1 MIQTP
6 SRFSYYLTKP
16 SVPTPLYALL
26 KTQCEQVWAET
37 NTDCSGLSAMWILML
52 VMMVIPLTRKRT
64 QEHNSAPLRIQSVAN
79 GSSSEIVQQPTR
91 KRNRRLPNVQA
102 NAAVAPIPQPAAVAP
117 IPQAPIPQPDGTQP
131 PVKPLKRRGKSLNVK
146 ASVISDEGCKI
157 NLTMDSRTKGFVGTS
172 STLFATECGI
182 VIRNTCP
189 MKYHKWDSIPA
200 DVKDKMHE
208 KLETRFNLLRSD
220 RVFMAY
226 VNDKLQCH
234 WKRFRC
240 RLHTHW
246 KNKEG
251 ETNPGL
257 ARSKMSSSCRSLADW
272 DHLCDYWELES
283 TMNYSRKMAI
293 NRGKQ
298 VIASRGGSRSI
309 ANHVF
314 QMTDRETQ
322 MLPSPLEV
330 YHKLHFNAKKQEWQN
345 DDARIQYDNII
356 RHKEEAVAKLVSEG
370 TTITT
375 TMHHELENDAI
386 QSVCAKEKTI
396 KSAWKVGVGPVLRKK
411 DFWMTSEAESSRPP
425 SNENETL
432 RNKVASLEKKSEEYE
447 KKEERYEKLLMFMSS
462 KFPDFESV
470 ISEPVSSGEVGMDE
484 QLYEDNRSI
493 DSLI

>member
-1 MIQTP
+1 
-6 SRFSYYLTKP
+6 
-16 SVPTPLYALL
+16 
-26 KTQCEQVWAET
+26 
-37 NTDCSGLSAMWILML
+37 ML

-117 IPQAPIPQPDGTQP
+117 IPQAPIPQP
-131 PVKPLKRRGKSLNVK
+131 
-146 ASVISDEGCKI
+146 
-157 NLTMDSRTKGFVGTS
+157 
-172 STLFATECGI
+172 
-182 VIRNTCP
+182 
-189 MKYHKWDSIPA
+189 
-200 DVKDKMHE
+200 
-208 KLETRFNLLRSD
+208 
-220 RVFMAY
+220 
-226 VNDKLQCH
+226 
-234 WKRFRC
+234 
-240 RLHTHW
+240 
-246 KNKEG
+246 
-251 ETNPGL
+251 
-257 ARSKMSSSCRSLADW
+257 DW